1 MRIEENGKMSQ
12 PQKTKLETFDDFSV
26 QVTSFVST
34 QKNDADKVIKDIPT
48 SSLEKKKKEAEKP
61 LYLSRV

>member
-1 MRIEENGKMSQ
+1 MSQ

-34 QKNDADKVIKDIPT
+34 QKNDADKVIKDTQT